1 MFVPILGIDPGL
13 TRCGYG
19 VVNLDER
26 GLVSFANAGVLSTSP
41 QDQVSARLAEINA
54 DLLQLISETKPVA
67 IAIERVLF
75 KSNVTTAMSVAQVS
89 GLVHSIAA
97 NFGIPV
103 TEYSPTEIKKTIT
116 GDGRADKQ
124 AIQKM
129 VVNLL
134 SLSKMPTPA
143 DAADAL
149 AIAITHAFAQ
159 QFSAKTDSDSE
170 NATYNGSNLHNAIA
184 NAIIKQV
191 KNPEQ
196 VKEKELKRELPL
208 RRTRKRPGIQ
218 R

>member
-1 MFVPILGIDPGL
+1 MFVPVLGIDPGL

-19 VVNLDER
+19 VVNLDDR
-26 GLVSFANAGVLSTSP
+26 GLVSFAKAGVLSTSP

-54 DLLQLISETKPVA
+54 DLLALITEIQPKA
-67 IAIERVLF
+67 IAIERVVF

-89 GLVHSIAA
+89 GLVHSIAS
-97 NFGIPV
+97 NFSIPV

-159 QFSAKTDSDSE
+159 QFSSKSGSDSE

-184 NAIIKQV
+184 DAIIKQI
-191 KNPEQ
+191 KNPEE
-196 VKEKELKRELPL
+196 VKEKDLKREFPL
-208 RRTRKRPGIQ
+208 HRIKKRPGIQ

>member
-19 VVNLDER
+19 VVNLDEK
-26 GLVSFANAGVLSTSP
+26 GLVSFANAGVLATSP

-54 DLLQLISETKPVA
+54 DLLQLISEIKPAA
-67 IAIERVLF
+67 IAIERVVF

-89 GLVHSIAA
+89 GLVHSIAS
-97 NFGIPV
+97 NLGIRV

-129 VVNLL
+129 VMNLL
-134 SLSKMPTPA
+134 SLAKMPTPA

-159 QFSAKTDSDSE
+159 QFTNKTNSDSE

-184 NAIIKQV
+184 DAIIKQV

-196 VKEKELKRELPL
+196 VKEKDFKRDLSQI
-208 RRTRKRPGIQ
+208 RARKRPGIQ

>member
-13 TRCGYG
+13 TRCGNG
-19 VVNLDER
+19 AVNLDEK
-26 GLVSFANAGVLSTSP
+26 GLVSFANAGVLATSP

-54 DLLQLISETKPVA
+54 DLLQLISEIKPAA
-67 IAIERVLF
+67 IAIERVVF

-89 GLVHSIAA
+89 GLVHSIAS
-97 NFGIPV
+97 NLGIRV

-129 VVNLL
+129 VMNLL
-134 SLSKMPTPA
+134 SLAKMPTPA

-159 QFSAKTDSDSE
+159 QFTNKTNSDSE

-184 NAIIKQV
+184 DAIIKQV

-196 VKEKELKRELPL
+196 VKEKDFKRDLSQI
-208 RRTRKRPGIQ
+208 RARKRPGIQ